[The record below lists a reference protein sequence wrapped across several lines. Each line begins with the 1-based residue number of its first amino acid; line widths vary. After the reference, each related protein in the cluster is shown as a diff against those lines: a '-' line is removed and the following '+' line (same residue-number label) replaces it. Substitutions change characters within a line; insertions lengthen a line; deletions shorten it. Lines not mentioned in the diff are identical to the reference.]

1 MWRRSN
7 DTTSMIAGCFL
18 AATGCVQ
25 SPYLPRSF
33 AATWHALPQ
42 PIGLLLWPACLAGF
56 AVPFLLL
63 ALFARL
69 RRPPISW
76 RIVSAALAPG
86 VVLLGYHALWFVLD
100 VYAPT
105 LAIRLPLPTWV
116 RLAVPVSLPV
126 YLGATL
132 LLAVDSLRRTD
143 NLTDRRRIRILV
155 GGIFVGMLGV
165 IGNVAAT
172 TGQGLIAPAAR
183 QALVVSGSLA
193 FAVLPVSFAYAM
205 LRHRLFDF
213 RVIVRLGLQ
222 YAIARGALLA
232 IVPGSVGVLVADVA
246 LHSSDS
252 VRQIAVDRAWIY
264 LLLAIT
270 AVIAHTQR
278 QRWLTAL
285 DRRFFRERSAAQQ
298 VLHRIVANVA
308 TARRLDIV
316 GRDVL
321 DQIRLALHPRSAL
334 LLVRPAMAS
343 SFDALAALDGSPAA
357 PALPVHSALVA
368 IVRATRKALIIEP
381 GTSGFRSSLPREDL
395 EWLSATGVELL
406 VPVSSGA
413 ATREVLLVLGPRLS
427 EEPYSSEDIELLS
440 AIAAS
445 LALADCGDAD
455 VNVAT
460 QAATS
465 DAVRALRGRYRI
477 ERLIGHGGMGT
488 VWEAHDEVL
497 RRAVAIKFLKGPAEP
512 EQLARFKREAQIAAG
527 LAHPNIVVV
536 HDYGVDDDGRPF
548 LVMERLSG
556 ETLRRRLRRDL
567 RMGPESAG
575 AVVSGAAAGVGAA
588 HAVKLVHRDLKPE
601 NIFLCDAPSSPT
613 VKILDFGLARSLGT
627 DSATAESAT
636 GLAGTLRYMAPEQI
650 AGGVPTPSWD
660 IWALGVIA
668 YEVLTGVHPLSS
680 TDPILSASTLITGR
694 PDAVRTHLP
703 EAPASWQLF
712 FERALARDPMQRPQ
726 SASDFHQEFARAL
739 SASAT
744 TH

>member
-1 MWRRSN
+1 
-7 DTTSMIAGCFL
+7 
-18 AATGCVQ
+18 
-25 SPYLPRSF
+25 
-33 AATWHALPQ
+33 
-42 PIGLLLWPACLAGF
+42 
-56 AVPFLLL
+56 
-63 ALFARL
+63 
-69 RRPPISW
+69 
-76 RIVSAALAPG
+76 
-86 VVLLGYHALWFVLD
+86 
-100 VYAPT
+100 
-105 LAIRLPLPTWV
+105 
-116 RLAVPVSLPV
+116 
-126 YLGATL
+126 
-132 LLAVDSLRRTD
+132 
-143 NLTDRRRIRILV
+143 
-155 GGIFVGMLGV
+155 
-165 IGNVAAT
+165 
-172 TGQGLIAPAAR
+172 
-183 QALVVSGSLA
+183 
-193 FAVLPVSFAYAM
+193 
-205 LRHRLFDF
+205 
-213 RVIVRLGLQ
+213 
-222 YAIARGALLA
+222 
-232 IVPGSVGVLVADVA
+232 
-246 LHSSDS
+246 
-252 VRQIAVDRAWIY
+252 
-264 LLLAIT
+264 
-270 AVIAHTQR
+270 
-278 QRWLTAL
+278 
-285 DRRFFRERSAAQQ
+285 
-298 VLHRIVANVA
+298 
-308 TARRLDIV
+308 
-316 GRDVL
+316 
-321 DQIRLALHPRSAL
+321 
-334 LLVRPAMAS
+334 MAS